1 MPVMPSRIRQRA
13 TTSNTEA
20 SATEKCMEKVSDE
33 VTKEQLVADFKRVVT
48 DAEAL
53 LKATAKHGGEE
64 FDDVRARAEDSLR
77 VAKARLA
84 EERAALLGRTK
95 DAARATD
102 AYIHE
107 NPWQAI
113 GVAASVGLVVGLLT
127 GRR

>member
-1 MPVMPSRIRQRA
+1 
-13 TTSNTEA
+13 
-20 SATEKCMEKVSDE
+20 MEKVSDE

-64 FDDVRARAEDSLR
+64 FADVRARAEDSLK

-113 GVAASVGLVVGLLT
+113 GVAAGVGLVVGLLT

>member
-1 MPVMPSRIRQRA
+1 MA
-13 TTSNTEA
+13 
-20 SATEKCMEKVSDE
+20 KVSDE

-64 FDDVRARAEDSLR
+64 LADVRARAEDSLK
-77 VAKARLA
+77 VGKARLA

-113 GVAASVGLVVGLLT
+113 GVAAGVGLVVGLLT

>member
-1 MPVMPSRIRQRA
+1 MA
-13 TTSNTEA
+13 
-20 SATEKCMEKVSDE
+20 KVSDD
-33 VTKEQLVADFKRVVT
+33 VTKEQLVADFKRVVA

-64 FDDVRARAEDSLR
+64 LADVRARAEDSLK
-77 VAKARLA
+77 VGKARLA

-113 GVAASVGLVVGLLT
+113 GVAAGVGLVVGLLT

>member
-1 MPVMPSRIRQRA
+1 MG
-13 TTSNTEA
+13 
-20 SATEKCMEKVSDE
+20 KVANE
-33 VTKEQLVADFKRVVT
+33 VTKEQLVADFNRVVT

-64 FDDVRARAEDSLR
+64 MHELRARAEESLR
-77 VAKARLA
+77 VAKTRLTD
-84 EERAALLGRTK
+84 EGEALLAKTK

-113 GVAASVGLVVGLLT
+113 GVAAGVGLVVGLLT

>member
-1 MPVMPSRIRQRA
+1 M
-13 TTSNTEA
+13 
-20 SATEKCMEKVSDE
+20 KKVPDE
-33 VTKEQLVADFKRVVT
+33 VTKEQLIDDFKRVVS

-64 FDDVRARAEDSLR
+64 FDDVRARAEESLG

-84 EERAALLGRTK
+84 DERAVLVGRTK

-102 AYIHE
+102 AYIHK

-113 GVAASVGLVVGLLT
+113 GVAAGVGLVVGLLT

>member
-1 MPVMPSRIRQRA
+1 
-13 TTSNTEA
+13 
-20 SATEKCMEKVSDE
+20 MEKVADE

-64 FDDVRARAEDSLR
+64 LDGVRARAEDSLR

-84 EERAALLGRTK
+84 EEREALLGRTK

-102 AYIHE
+102 AYIHK

-113 GVAASVGLVVGLLT
+113 GVAAGVGLVVGLLT

>member
-1 MPVMPSRIRQRA
+1 
-13 TTSNTEA
+13 
-20 SATEKCMEKVSDE
+20 MEKISDE

-53 LKATAKHGGEE
+53 LKATAKHGGNE
-64 FDDVRARAEDSLR
+64 FDEVRAKAEESLGIAR
-77 VAKARLA
+77 ARLL
-84 EERAALLGRTK
+84 EEQAALLGKTK

-113 GVAASVGLVVGLLT
+113 GVAAGVGLVVGLLT

>member
-1 MPVMPSRIRQRA
+1 MG
-13 TTSNTEA
+13 
-20 SATEKCMEKVSDE
+20 KVIDE

-53 LKATAKHGGEE
+53 VKATAKHGGEE
-64 FDDVRARAEDSLR
+64 MDEVRARAEESLR

-84 EERAALLGRTK
+84 DEGAALLLRTK

-102 AYIHE
+102 AYIHD

-113 GVAASVGLVVGLLT
+113 GVAAGVGLVVGLLT

>member
-1 MPVMPSRIRQRA
+1 MR
-13 TTSNTEA
+13 
-20 SATEKCMEKVSDE
+20 KVTDE

-64 FDDVRARAEDSLR
+64 MDEVRARAEESLR
-77 VAKARLA
+77 VAKDRLA
-84 EERAALLGRTK
+84 DEGAALLLRTK

-102 AYIHE
+102 AYIHD

-113 GVAASVGLVVGLLT
+113 GVAAGVGLVVGLLT

>member
-1 MPVMPSRIRQRA
+1 
-13 TTSNTEA
+13 
-20 SATEKCMEKVSDE
+20 
-33 VTKEQLVADFKRVVT
+33 
-48 DAEAL
+48 
-53 LKATAKHGGEE
+53 
-64 FDDVRARAEDSLR
+64 
-77 VAKARLA
+77 LA

-113 GVAASVGLVVGLLT
+113 GVAAGVGLVVGLLT

>member
-1 MPVMPSRIRQRA
+1 MG
-13 TTSNTEA
+13 
-20 SATEKCMEKVSDE
+20 KVSDE
-33 VTKEQLVADFKRVVT
+33 VTKEQLVADFKRVVS

-64 FDDVRARAEDSLR
+64 MHEVRARAEESLKA
-77 VAKARLA
+77 AKARLA
-84 EERAALLGRTK
+84 EEREALLAKTK
-95 DAARATD
+95 DAAKATD

-113 GVAASVGLVVGLLT
+113 GVAAGVGLVVGLLT

>member
-1 MPVMPSRIRQRA
+1 
-13 TTSNTEA
+13 
-20 SATEKCMEKVSDE
+20 MEKVSDE

-64 FDDVRARAEDSLR
+64 LDDVRARAEESLR

-84 EERAALLGRTK
+84 EEREALLVRTK

-113 GVAASVGLVVGLLT
+113 GVAAGVGLVVGLLT